1 MFFKYCIVIFVFKM
15 FMRAT
20 CLLTYGYLVQPSKNK
35 GFTYLLT
42 WQLGSSLSSEKYLKT
57 EV

>member
-35 GFTYLLT
+35 GFTYLPDN
-42 WQLGSSLSSEKYLKT
+42 W
-57 EV
+57 EVR